1 MYCSSLLFFIFFS
14 SFSFREKT
22 KTYLR
27 DTSKVFKIAVG
38 YIEYLL
44 EFSFFYDIFLSVF
57 KRAI

>member
-1 MYCSSLLFFIFFS
+1 MYCFSLLSFIFFS
-14 SFSFREKT
+14 SFSFRERT

-27 DTSKVFKIAVG
+27 DTSKVFKIAAG

-44 EFSFFYDIFLSVF
+44 ESFFYDIFLSVF